1 MFDFY
6 PIRFLEG
13 EIAALVIE
21 IVRTENEVQMSHSY
35 SFIN

>member
-6 PIRFLEG
+6 PIRFLEE

-21 IVRTENEVQMSHSY
+21 IVAIENEVIRTHS
-35 SFIN
+35 